1 MRYVEILPY
10 TAGKE
15 FIYIYIFFVFVFFVS
30 FTD

>member
-15 FIYIYIFFVFVFFVS
+15 FIYIYGFFLSVLL
-30 FTD
+30 TEED